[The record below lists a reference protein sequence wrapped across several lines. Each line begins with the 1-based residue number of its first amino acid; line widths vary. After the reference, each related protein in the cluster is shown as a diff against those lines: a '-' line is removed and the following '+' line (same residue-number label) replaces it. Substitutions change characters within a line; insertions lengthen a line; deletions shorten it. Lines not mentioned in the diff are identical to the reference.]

1 MNKSFKD
8 LMQPGKKNI
17 GTILQVP
24 SEELAEM
31 LGHAG
36 LELIILDMEHCPMTP
51 PKIVSMVRACESV
64 GALPFVR
71 VPDVTDEDAIKKSL
85 DAGACGILVPNIE
98 NADQARKAVEY
109 GKFAPVGKR
118 GACPFVRANWFS
130 GEDCGAYYEKANR
143 ETTLMLLVEGPE
155 GVKNL
160 PEIVKVDGIDVIQIG
175 AVDLSV
181 ALGIPGQTRHPK
193 VIEAIR
199 RAGELCAE
207 NGKILNYF
215 IDNAEDAEAAKD
227 WPGIGVF
234 LLPIPEQVIHAHYA
248 KLVKEVKP
256 FC

>member
-118 GACPFVRANWFS
+118 GACPFVRANWFG
-130 GEDCGAYYEKANR
+130 GEDSGTFAISNSSFVSGTYYKDGKPAG
-143 ETTLMLLVEGPE
+143 TLGVIGPMRLDYRRIIPYIEYFSNKITRLLSEDSDKP
-155 GVKNL
+155 
-160 PEIVKVDGIDVIQIG
+160 PQIE
-175 AVDLSV
+175 S
-181 ALGIPGQTRHPK
+181 
-193 VIEAIR
+193 
-199 RAGELCAE
+199 
-207 NGKILNYF
+207 
-215 IDNAEDAEAAKD
+215 
-227 WPGIGVF
+227 
-234 LLPIPEQVIHAHYA
+234 
-248 KLVKEVKP
+248 EVKDNGEQR
-256 FC
+256 